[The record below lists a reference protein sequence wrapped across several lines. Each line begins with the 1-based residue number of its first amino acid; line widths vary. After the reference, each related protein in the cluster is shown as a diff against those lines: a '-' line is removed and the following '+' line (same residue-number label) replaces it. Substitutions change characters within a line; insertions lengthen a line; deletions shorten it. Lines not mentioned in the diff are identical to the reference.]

1 MVRGKIVIEEY
12 KIRTHVVSENNKN
25 KKKNG
30 KNERNTIVKDRLQS
44 IEYRK

>member
-12 KIRTHVVSENNKN
+12 RVGIHIVLENNKN

-30 KNERNTIVKDRLQS
+30 KNERDGIVKNRIQS